1 MITTTAGSFVGKA
14 TLSSTNDQISPIIDT
29 ARLGV
34 IAVENIV
41 NILTT
46 NETEQPSGGS
56 ALARYISRRVSLT
69 DGFDASDLSIF
80 LTMNKPAGTNVYVYY
95 KILSQFDPVLFDD
108 RPWQVMT
115 QTTNAN
121 NVALTDDEFTEFQFD
136 PSGGNVNY
144 TTSGAT
150 YTTFKTFAVKIVMT
164 STNTTIVPRISDYRA
179 IAMA

>member
-1 MITTTAGSFVGKA
+1 
-14 TLSSTNDQISPIIDT
+14 
-29 ARLGV
+29 
-34 IAVENIV
+34 
-41 NILTT
+41 
-46 NETEQPSGGS
+46 
-56 ALARYISRRVSLT
+56 
-69 DGFDASDLSIF
+69 
-80 LTMNKPAGTNVYVYY
+80 
-95 KILSQFDPVLFDD
+95 
-108 RPWQVMT
+108 MT

-164 STNTTIVPRISDYRA
+164 STNTTKVPRISDYRA